1 MTSIGNWIFDFSNPV
16 LIPLSL
22 LLLISLVLTSH
33 AVLKRLFNRYPL
45 RAFAVIVL
53 NVVAYIAV
61 LILLLE
67 PRHPSPGEQSLVLVT
82 EGANPALVTTSTN
95 AKLYVTPAAVTT
107 STTGEYPVRV
117 NGLLDTAQLPL
128 REPNL
133 TRLEVLGYGLSQ
145 DQWTSFPSDVQIDFD
160 PPPVNGF
167 TNTRWKRTLS
177 IGETLQVN
185 GRYLHTQVDKVLHLR
200 LLDPANNIVKDTPVI
215 GSQFFNLSVPVKA
228 RGNLEYRIQAWSGDK
243 LLSEQPVPVT
253 VNTPP
258 PLGIMIEQ
266 SAPSFETRQLK
277 DYAAANGHRVL
288 VNSAISKGK
297 SISQT
302 ANLPAGTETSLSP
315 QTLASQDVLIMDGR
329 ALVDLPDTRKQWLIE
344 AVEGGLGLLVL
355 ADSVLLD
362 NFDKLSRD
370 LLIGFQLS
378 PQPDPEAEVIPRLVA
393 DPTLQWQEPLP
404 AQAISLSADNGE
416 ILVDDNRGN
425 ALVINRKA
433 GMGNIS
439 ISLIRQ
445 SHGWLTSG
453 NMIDWSNYW
462 SSVIA
467 SIAKPRDVSYLLHSG
482 DSDFYRMN
490 KRTAICALTTEE
502 GMSVVIDPAVAEEQ
516 TTAIELKLA
525 ADDLNSA
532 RQCAY
537 FWPQNSGWHQVQL
550 MSDISNSALD
560 QTAIYIFQP
569 YDWLAQQRAERA
581 QATRVRAAGTIAAL
595 AAKPQEQ
602 VTYAVSVFWPW
613 LILVLSATLLWLE
626 RKLTPVNN
634 GGGPRQP
641 D

>member
-33 AVLKRLFNRYPL
+33 AVLKRLFNRHPL

-53 NVVAYIAV
+53 NIVAFIAV

-67 PRHPSPGEQSLVLVT
+67 PRHSSPGEQSLVLVT
-82 EGANPALVTTSTN
+82 EGTNPALVTTSTN
-95 AKLYVTPAAVTT
+95 EKLYVTPAAATT
-107 STTGEYPVRV
+107 SATGKYPVHV

-133 TRLEVLGYGLSQ
+133 TRLEVLGYGLSK
-145 DQWTSFPSDVQIDFD
+145 DQWVSFRNDVQIDFD

-177 IGETLQVN
+177 IGEILQIN
-185 GRYLHTQVDKVLHLR
+185 GRYQYTQQDRVLKLR
-200 LLDPANNIVKDTPVI
+200 LLDPAQNIVRETPVI
-215 GSQFFNLSVPVKA
+215 GSQFFKLSVPVKA

-253 VNTPP
+253 VNSPP

-277 DYAAANGHRVL
+277 DYAAANGHRML

-315 QTLASQDVLIMDGR
+315 QTLASKDVLIMDGR
-329 ALVDLPDTRKQWLIE
+329 ALVNLPDTRRQWLME

-362 NFDKLSRD
+362 DFDKLSRD
-370 LLIGFQLS
+370 LLSGFQLS
-378 PQPDPEAEVIPRLVA
+378 PQPDPEAEVIPRLVT
-393 DPTLQWQEPLP
+393 DPNLQWQEPLP
-404 AQAISLSADNGE
+404 AQAISLSADDAD
-416 ILVDDNRGN
+416 ILVDDNRGH

-445 SHGWLTSG
+445 SHGWITSG

-467 SIAKPRDVSYLLHSG
+467 SIAKPRDDSYLLHSG
-482 DSDFYRMN
+482 DSDFYREN
-490 KRTAICALTTEE
+490 QRTAICALTTED
-502 GMSVVIDPAVAEEQ
+502 GLSVLIAPAGAEEQ
-516 TTAIELKLA
+516 TTAIEMKLA
-525 ADDLNSA
+525 ADELNSA

-537 FWPQNSGWHQVQL
+537 FWPKNSGWHQVQL
-550 MSDISNSALD
+550 ISNISNSILD
-560 QTAIYIFQP
+560 LTAIYIFQP
-569 YDWLAQQRAERA
+569 DDWRAQQRAERA
-581 QATRVRAAGTIAAL
+581 QATQVRAAGTVAAS
-595 AAKPQEQ
+595 AAKSQEQ
-602 VTYAVSVFWPW
+602 VTKAVSVFWPW
-613 LILVLSATLLWLE
+613 LILVLTATLLWLE
-626 RKLTPVNN
+626 RKLTPVSNLE
-634 GGGPRQP
+634 
-641 D
+641 